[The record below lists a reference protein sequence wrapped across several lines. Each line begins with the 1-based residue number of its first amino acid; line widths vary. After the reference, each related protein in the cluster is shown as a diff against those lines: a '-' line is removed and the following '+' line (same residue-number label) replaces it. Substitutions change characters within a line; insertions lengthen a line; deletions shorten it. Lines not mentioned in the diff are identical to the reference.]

1 MKGNIMKRFKN
12 IHVHAI
18 LIFAVI
24 IVCFP
29 IVFAVVKATQETHIV
44 ATASMLPG
52 NQFLKN
58 LDAVWNDYHLGRY
71 LRNSFFISLWVAGG
85 KIVLSL
91 FASLALVF
99 YSFRAK
105 NLIFGFIIITLML
118 PTEMLILGLFELVSS
133 QPAPDLAHLL
143 EWMFNPLEF
152 FLAPTEYG
160 FGWGDTLA
168 GIIFPFMASA
178 TGVFLF
184 RQHFLSIPRSLA
196 DSARIDGANSLQF
209 LRHILIP
216 MSMNTIGALAL
227 IQFVYVWDQ
236 YIWPRIIIRRAANQ
250 VVQVGLNMIV
260 ATGESV
266 QWSQVM
272 TAVVISI
279 LPPLIVFSLLYKAF
293 MNGYALSS
301 EK

>member
-1 MKGNIMKRFKN
+1 MRGRTLSYVQTLT
-12 IHVHAI
+12 VHLI
-18 LIFAVI
+18 LITAVFITGFPIIFAVI
-24 IVCFP
+24 
-29 IVFAVVKATQETHIV
+29 KATQETHIV
-44 ATASMLPG
+44 ATASMIPG
-52 NQFLKN
+52 TQFLKN
-58 LDAVWNDYHLGRY
+58 LDVVWNEYHLGRY
-71 LRNSFFISLWVAGG
+71 LRNSFFISLWVSGG
-85 KIVLSL
+85 KIILSL

-99 YSFRAK
+99 YSFRGK
-105 NLIFGFIIITLML
+105 KLIFGFIIVTLML

-133 QPAPDLAHLL
+133 QPASSLKDLII
-143 EWMFNPLEF
+143 WMFDPVEF
-152 FLAPTEYG
+152 FLAPTRYG
-160 FGWGDTLA
+160 FGWGDTLM

-196 DSARIDGANSLQF
+196 DSARIDGAHSLQF

-250 VVQVGLNMIV
+250 VVQVGLNMII